1 MEFLRNLTPQILL
14 IGFAVIAARNLNTN
28 QFDLSNINK
37 TIPYIFFMGIFF
49 MAFIYNCWRF
59 AEKLNRHNNL
69 NFKYDL
75 RGLKQILKDISFRS
89 IMAVIEYLICYFI
102 MIFLLLLIVF
112 SGVAQGL
119 VIIDKFFK

>member
-37 TIPYIFFMGIFF
+37 TIPYIFF

-112 SGVAQGL
+112 SGVAQSL